1 MYSYLY
7 LYQASRASSY
17 SLFRREESPGMN
29 NSNIAQSI
37 VPKSC
42 VCYDTQLKELPAG
55 FFGSS
60 SWLSQHT
67 LQCLLQL
74 QALW

>member
-1 MYSYLY
+1 
-7 LYQASRASSY
+7 
-17 SLFRREESPGMN
+17 MN

-42 VCYDTQLKELPAG
+42 VCYDTQLMELPAG

>member
-1 MYSYLY
+1 
-7 LYQASRASSY
+7 
-17 SLFRREESPGMN
+17 MN

-42 VCYDTQLKELPAG
+42 VFNDTQLKELPAG

-67 LQCLLQL
+67 LQSLLQL